1 MERRDFLALIASA
14 PIAALAPWPKILTQ
28 FNADMSVMPFASTI
42 LVTSGERDWIY
53 YEFVPRDPFPVRVLD
68 AWIGWPTKPL
78 EEGMK
83 KLADAIERDYAA
95 RHRRFD
101 PARLPT

>member
-1 MERRDFLALIASA
+1 MERRAFLAMIASA
-14 PIAALAPWPKILTQ
+14 PIAALAPWPAILRRGVAVSDCSVIYGRGFVKIGTGLW
-28 FNADMSVMPFASTI
+28 
-42 LVTSGERDWIY
+42 EY
-53 YEFVPRDPFPVRVLD
+53 VPNDPVPVRVLD